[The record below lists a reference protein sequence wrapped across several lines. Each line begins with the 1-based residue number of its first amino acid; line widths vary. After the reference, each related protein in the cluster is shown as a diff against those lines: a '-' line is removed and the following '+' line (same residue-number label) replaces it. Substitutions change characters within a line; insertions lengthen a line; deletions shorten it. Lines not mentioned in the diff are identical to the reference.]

1 MMLPNRRRLGA
12 IALVVAG
19 VGAFLVPF
27 LLHGP
32 SLQGTSPTTGT
43 TKTPGTTGC
52 TTNCPSSGG
61 PPTTQPP
68 HKKNLK
74 DLMNSINACSNDHPG
89 WTRSLDAKV
98 LAAIKAGNS
107 TRTDNNL
114 VALGHELNTP
124 AASSHVGACLSDIKS
139 VLAAIT
145 GS

>member
-1 MMLPNRRRLGA
+1 MILPIGRRLGA

-32 SLQGTSPTTGT
+32 ALQGTTTT
-43 TKTPGTTGC
+43 TTPKTPGPTGC
-52 TTNCPSSGG
+52 ITNCQSSGG
-61 PPTTQPP
+61 PPL

-74 DLMNSINACSNDHPG
+74 DLMNSVSVCNNKDHPG
-89 WTRSLDAKV
+89 WTRSLEAKIH
-98 LAAIKAGNS
+98 AAMKADNS

-114 VALGHELNTP
+114 VAFDHELNTP
-124 AASSHVGACLSDIKS
+124 AATNHIGACLSDIKS